1 MRVNPEL
8 LVFEAP
14 GTDGVQ
20 YTARIM
26 QSHQLTLWRNAV
38 MVMRR
43 RVLHSR
49 GLIAGI
55 GLLFSVSA
63 VTVLPS
69 QPTAVAAGVPAG
81 MTQGFSEIVKKVTP
95 AVVNIAV
102 TGGGEGRGRGRK
114 APLPPGPFGGPPGE
128 EAPEGELP
136 TPPPMPPGH
145 GRPDQSAG
153 SGVIFDPNGFVVTN
167 NHVVEGATQI
177 TVTLS
182 DRREFT
188 AKVVGTDPK
197 TDLAVLKIETKDL
210 PSLKW
215 AEYEKLQVGDL
226 VLAVGSPFG
235 LSSTVTLGIISALGR
250 GNVGIADY
258 EDFIQTDAA
267 INPGNSGGALV
278 NLNGELIGINT
289 AIFSRTGGSEGIGFA
304 IPSSIAL
311 DIVESLQKTGKVV
324 RGWMGVAIQE
334 ITPALAK
341 SFKLPENRKGVLI
354 SDVNENGPSQ
364 AAGIRRGDVVIAFNG
379 KDIQNVSQLR
389 NLVARTMVGKDAQVK
404 VLRDGKEQTISV
416 KVAERPTDEMLA
428 RKEPVTPKEPVETV
442 KPPDNVLASLRV
454 QGLDPATMSQSNIPA
469 KMTGVVVTSVE
480 SGGPAEAAG
489 LQRGDVIQEVNHET
503 VKTLEDY
510 QMASSKLK
518 KDELAVLLLS
528 RQGNNLFVAVN
539 PK

>member
-1 MRVNPEL
+1 MVKWSNDGNAFRALIGVSL
-8 LVFEAP
+8 L
-14 GTDGVQ
+14 
-20 YTARIM
+20 TAACGFSDIP
-26 QSHQLTLWRNAV
+26 SGSTV
-38 MVMRR
+38 M
-43 RVLHSR
+43 
-49 GLIAGI
+49 
-55 GLLFSVSA
+55 
-63 VTVLPS
+63 
-69 QPTAVAAGVPAG
+69 AAGVPPSMA
-81 MTQGFSEIVKKVTP
+81 QGFSDIVKKVTP

-102 TGGGEGRGRGRK
+102 TGGAEGGRGRR
-114 APLPPGPFGGPPGE
+114 PLPPGPFGGPPGGE
-128 EAPEGELP
+128 EPGGGELP
-136 TPPPMPPGH
+136 TPPPMPPGGPH

-153 SGVIFDPNGFVVTN
+153 SGVILDSSGYIVTN

-182 DRREFT
+182 DRREFS

-197 TDLAVLKIETKDL
+197 TDLAVIKIDVKDL
-210 PSLKW
+210 PALKW
-215 AEYEKLQVGDL
+215 AEYDKLEVGDL

-278 NLNGELIGINT
+278 NVNGELIGINT

-304 IPSSIAL
+304 IPSSIAF
-311 DIVESLQKTGKVV
+311 DIVESLQRTGKVV

-341 SFKLPENRKGVLI
+341 SFKLPEQRKGVLI
-354 SDVNENGPSQ
+354 SDVNENGPSH
-364 AAGIRRGDVVIAFNG
+364 AAGMKRGDVVVAFNG
-379 KDIQNVSQLR
+379 KEVQSVSQLR
-389 NLVARTMVGKDAQVK
+389 NLVARTVVGKDAQVK
-404 VLRDGKEQTISV
+404 VVRDGKEQILNV
-416 KVAERPTDEMLA
+416 KVAERPSDEMLA
-428 RKEPVTPKEPVETV
+428 KKEPAPPKEPAETI

-454 QGLDPATMSQSNIPA
+454 QALDAATMGQLNIPA

-480 SGGPAEAAG
+480 GGGPAEAAG
-489 LQRGDVIQEVNHET
+489 LQRGDVIQEVNHEV
-503 VKTLEDY
+503 VKSLDDY
-510 QMASSKLK
+510 QKAAHKIK

>member
-1 MRVNPEL
+1 MVTRSKGGNVL
-8 LVFEAP
+8 GLV
-14 GTDGVQ
+14 G
-20 YTARIM
+20 
-26 QSHQLTLWRNAV
+26 
-38 MVMRR
+38 
-43 RVLHSR
+43 
-49 GLIAGI
+49 GI
-55 GLLFSVSA
+55 GLVMTTFA
-63 VTVLPS
+63 FTVLPS
-69 QPTAVAAGVPAG
+69 ESSALAAGVPSG
-81 MTQGFSEIVKKVTP
+81 LTQGFSEIVKKVTP

-102 TGGGEGRGRGRK
+102 TGGGEGGGRGRRS
-114 APLPPGPFGGPPGE
+114 PLPPGPFGGPPGE
-128 EAPEGELP
+128 EPPGGELP
-136 TPPPMPPGH
+136 TPPPIPPPGGGH

-153 SGVIFDPNGFVVTN
+153 SGVIFDPNGFIVTN

-182 DRREFT
+182 DRREFS

-197 TDLAVLKIETKDL
+197 TDLAVVKIEAKDL
-210 PSLKW
+210 PALRW

-278 NLNGELIGINT
+278 NVNGELIGINT

-311 DIVESLQKTGKVV
+311 DIVDSLQRTGKVV

-341 SFKLPENRKGVLI
+341 SFKLPEQRKGVLI
-354 SDVNENGPSQ
+354 SDVNENGPSH
-364 AAGIRRGDVVIAFNG
+364 AAGMRRGDVVIAFNG
-379 KDIQNVSQLR
+379 KEVQNVSQLR

-404 VLRDGKEQTISV
+404 VLRDGKEQTIAV

-428 RKEPVTPKEPVETV
+428 KKEPSAPKEPVETI

-454 QGLDPATMSQSNIPA
+454 QALDAAMMGQLNIPA
-469 KMTGVVVTSVE
+469 KMTGVVVSSVE

-489 LQRGDVIQEVNHET
+489 LQRGDVIQEVNHEV

-510 QMASSKLK
+510 QKASGKLK

>member
-1 MRVNPEL
+1 MVTTWTQQATNVL
-8 LVFEAP
+8 IGGGLAVCALV
-14 GTDGVQ
+14 GSGC
-20 YTARIM
+20 
-26 QSHQLTLWRNAV
+26 
-38 MVMRR
+38 
-43 RVLHSR
+43 
-49 GLIAGI
+49 
-55 GLLFSVSA
+55 VSP
-63 VTVLPS
+63 VS
-69 QPTAVAAGVPAG
+69 AAGVPPAWA
-81 MTQGFSEIVKKVTP
+81 QGFSEIVKKTTP

-102 TGGGEGRGRGRK
+102 TGGGEGSRRRGGM
-114 APLPPGPFGGPPGE
+114 PPNPFGTPPPGDEPGG
-128 EAPEGELP
+128 GELP
-136 TPPPMPPGH
+136 TPPPGPHGPPAPH

-153 SGVIFDPNGFVVTN
+153 SGVIFDANGFIVTN

-182 DRREFT
+182 DRREFS

-197 TDLAVLKIETKDL
+197 TDLAVIKIEAKDL
-210 PSLKW
+210 PSMKW

-278 NLNGELIGINT
+278 NMNGDLIGINT

-311 DIVESLQKTGKVV
+311 DIVDSLQKTGKVV

-341 SFKLPENRKGVLI
+341 SFKLPEQRKGVLI
-354 SDVNENGPSQ
+354 SDVNENGPSH
-364 AAGIRRGDVVIAFNG
+364 AAGVKRGDVVVAFNG
-379 KDIQNVSQLR
+379 KEVQSVSQLR

-404 VLRDGKEQTISV
+404 VLREGKEQLIAV
-416 KVAERPTDEMLA
+416 KVAERPSDELLA
-428 RKEPVTPKEPVETV
+428 KKEPSPPKDAGDTM
-442 KPPDNVLASLRV
+442 KLPDNVLASLRV
-454 QGLDPATMSQSNIPA
+454 QTLDNALMSQLNIST
-469 KMTGVVVTSVE
+469 KMAGVVITSVE
-480 SGGPAEAAG
+480 PGGQAEAAG
-489 LQRGDVIQEVNHET
+489 LQRGDVIQEVNHEPI
-503 VKTLEDY
+503 KTLGDY
-510 QMASSKLK
+510 QKIAEKIK
-518 KDELAVLLLS
+518 KDELAVLLVN
-528 RQGNNLFVAVN
+528 RQGNSLFVAVN

>member
-1 MRVNPEL
+1 MVNRSQQTAAL
-8 LVFEAP
+8 IGGALMLSASFFI
-14 GTDGVQ
+14 GVD
-20 YTARIM
+20 
-26 QSHQLTLWRNAV
+26 
-38 MVMRR
+38 
-43 RVLHSR
+43 SR
-49 GLIAGI
+49 
-55 GLLFSVSA
+55 SA
-63 VTVLPS
+63 AS
-69 QPTAVAAGVPAG
+69 AAGVPPTLVA
-81 MTQGFSEIVKKVTP
+81 QGFSEIVKKVTP

-102 TGGGEGRGRGRK
+102 TGGGEGSRRRG
-114 APLPPGPFGGPPGE
+114 LPPGPFGPPGGGPPGE
-128 EAPEGELP
+128 EPGGELP
-136 TPPPMPPGH
+136 TPPPMPPGPPGPH

-153 SGVIFDPNGFVVTN
+153 SGVILDPSGYIVTN

-182 DRREFT
+182 DRREFS
-188 AKVVGTDPK
+188 AKVIGTDPK
-197 TDLAVLKIETKDL
+197 TDLAVIKIEAKDL

-278 NLNGELIGINT
+278 NMNGELIGINT

-311 DIVESLQKTGKVV
+311 DIVDSLQKTGKVV

-341 SFKLPENRKGVLI
+341 SFKLPEQRKGVLI
-354 SDVNENGPSQ
+354 SDVNENGPSH
-364 AAGIRRGDVVIAFNG
+364 AAGIKRGDVVVAFNG
-379 KDIQNVSQLR
+379 KEVQSVSQLR

-404 VLRDGKEQTISV
+404 VLRDGKEQTIAV
-416 KVAERPTDEMLA
+416 KVAERPSDEMLA
-428 RKEPVTPKEPVETV
+428 RREPAPPKEPGDMI

-454 QGLDPATMSQSNIPA
+454 QTLDNALMSQLNIPA
-469 KMTGVVVTSVE
+469 KTTGVVITSVE
-480 SGGPAEAAG
+480 PGGQAEAAG
-489 LQRGDVIQEVNHET
+489 LQRGDVIQEVNREP
-503 VKTLEDY
+503 VKTLDDY
-510 QMASSKLK
+510 QKAAGKIK
-518 KDELAVLLLS
+518 KDELAVLLVN
-528 RQGNNLFVAVN
+528 RQGNSLFVAIN

>member
-1 MRVNPEL
+1 MVTRSKGGTAL
-8 LVFEAP
+8 GLVA
-14 GTDGVQ
+14 
-20 YTARIM
+20 A
-26 QSHQLTLWRNAV
+26 
-38 MVMRR
+38 
-43 RVLHSR
+43 
-49 GLIAGI
+49 I
-55 GLLFSVSA
+55 GLVMSTVAF
-63 VTVLPS
+63 TVLPGE
-69 QPTAVAAGVPAG
+69 PAAFAGTPAG
-81 MTQGFSEIVKKVTP
+81 LTQGFSEIVKKVTP

-102 TGGGEGRGRGRK
+102 TGGGEGGGKGRR

-128 EAPEGELP
+128 EAPGGELP
-136 TPPPMPPGH
+136 TPPPMPPGGH

-153 SGVIFDPNGFVVTN
+153 SGVIVDSNGFIVTN

-182 DRREFT
+182 DRREFS

-197 TDLAVLKIETKDL
+197 TDLAVVKIDAKDL
-210 PSLKW
+210 PALKW
-215 AEYEKLQVGDL
+215 ADYEKLQVGDL

-278 NLNGELIGINT
+278 NMSGELMGINT

-304 IPSSIAL
+304 IPSSIAV
-311 DIVESLQKTGKVV
+311 DIVDSLQKTGKVV

-341 SFKLPENRKGVLI
+341 SFKLPEQRKGVLI
-354 SDVNENGPSQ
+354 SDVNENGPSHT
-364 AAGIRRGDVVIAFNG
+364 AGIRRGDVVIAFNG
-379 KDIQNVSQLR
+379 KEVQNVSQLR

-404 VLRDGKEQTISV
+404 ILRDGKEQTLAV

-428 RKEPVTPKEPVETV
+428 KKEPSAPKEQLETA
-442 KPPDNVLASLRV
+442 KLPDNVLASLRV
-454 QGLDPATMSQSNIPA
+454 QGLDAATMSQFNVPA

-480 SGGPAEAAG
+480 NGGAAEAAG
-489 LQRGDVIQEVNHET
+489 LQRGDVIQEVNHEV

-510 QMASSKLK
+510 QKASRKLK

>member
-1 MRVNPEL
+1 
-8 LVFEAP
+8 
-14 GTDGVQ
+14 
-20 YTARIM
+20 
-26 QSHQLTLWRNAV
+26 
-38 MVMRR
+38 
-43 RVLHSR
+43 
-49 GLIAGI
+49 
-55 GLLFSVSA
+55 
-63 VTVLPS
+63 
-69 QPTAVAAGVPAG
+69 
-81 MTQGFSEIVKKVTP
+81 
-95 AVVNIAV
+95 
-102 TGGGEGRGRGRK
+102 
-114 APLPPGPFGGPPGE
+114 
-128 EAPEGELP
+128 
-136 TPPPMPPGH
+136 
-145 GRPDQSAG
+145 
-153 SGVIFDPNGFVVTN
+153 
-167 NHVVEGATQI
+167 
-177 TVTLS
+177 
-182 DRREFT
+182 
-188 AKVVGTDPK
+188 
-197 TDLAVLKIETKDL
+197 
-210 PSLKW
+210 
-215 AEYEKLQVGDL
+215 
-226 VLAVGSPFG
+226 
-235 LSSTVTLGIISALGR
+235 VTLGIISALGR

-454 QGLDPATMSQSNIPA
+454 QGLDSATMSQLNIPA